1 MNCGYPLKASGE
13 TDFPCIS
20 GGRVGEGRIYVQLG
34 KVDRI
39 NYAAWCEGVGK
50 GRSYVSDGYA
60 HALQFTVGG
69 RTMGE
74 TLALDAAGPVAVK
87 AKVAFASE
95 QQLGTAPGAAPT
107 REAVRLVELV
117 VNGRVVAKQEV
128 PADDREHELS
138 FDVKIDRSSWVALR
152 HFPQLHT
159 NPVSVVVAGKP
170 IRASRKSA
178 LWCIGVIEQLWK
190 VRGQGILEAER
201 AEAKKTFD
209 WAIEEYKRIAAECPE
224 GS

>member
-1 MNCGYPLKASGE
+1 
-13 TDFPCIS
+13 
-20 GGRVGEGRIYVQLG
+20 
-34 KVDRI
+34 
-39 NYAAWCEGVGK
+39 
-50 GRSYVSDGYA
+50 
-60 HALQFTVGG
+60 
-69 RTMGE
+69 
-74 TLALDAAGPVAVK
+74 VK

-107 REAVRLVELV
+107 KGALRLVELV
-117 VNGRVVAKQEV
+117 VNGRAVAKQEV
-128 PADDREHELS
+128 PADDREHDLS
-138 FDVKIDRSSWVALR
+138 FDVAVDRSSWVALR

-159 NPVSVVVAGKP
+159 NSVAVLVAGKP

-209 WAIEEYKRIAAECPE
+209 WAIEEYKRIAAESPE